1 MPLRPS
7 DVSDADRNA
16 RVLAA
21 MLCLTATVL
30 WAEGQPPKVDYVLG
44 EATAVDAATRQLTL
58 KTDAGAELQVQVP
71 EDARVVRAKPGAKD
85 LAEARPLTLAEIAV
99 GDRIM
104 VRAAAEPAGGAPLRA
119 RQVVVMNRDD
129 VARQHEEERGEW
141 RRRGL
146 VGVVTAV
153 DAAKGEVTL
162 QTGRRPGAP
171 STVVA
176 TAGRAVAFRRY
187 APDSVKFGDAQAS
200 TFTAI
205 QVGDELRALGQR
217 TEAGPFE
224 AEQVVFGSFRLV
236 AGSVTSI
243 DAARSELVIRD
254 EESRRSL
261 TVSVGPDA
269 RLRRLP
275 PEIAQRLSR
284 PRDPDAPGAGAGWRA
299 GAGPGGERP
308 RWNREGGSGAEDFV
322 ERLPPTSL
330 GELKVGDRV
339 LVSSTK
345 GNDASRLT
353 AIALVSGLEALQP
366 PSRGPIGRT
375 ADPGLPPELMDL
387 GMSVQ

>member
-1 MPLRPS
+1 MN
-7 DVSDADRNA
+7 DADRNA
-16 RVLAA
+16 RVLAV

-30 WAEGQPPKVDYVLG
+30 WAEGQAAKVDYVLG
-44 EATAVDAATRQLTL
+44 EATAVDSTTRQLTL
-58 KTDAGAELQVQVP
+58 KTDAGTELQVQVP

-85 LAEARPLTLAEIAV
+85 LAEARPLTLGEIAV

-104 VRAAAEPAGGAPLRA
+104 VRAAAPPAGGTALRA

-129 VARQHEEERGEW
+129 VAHQHEEERGEW

-153 DAAKGEVTL
+153 DAAKGEITL

-176 TAGRAVAFRRY
+176 TAGRAVVFRRY

-200 TFTAI
+200 ALTAV

-236 AGSVTSI
+236 SGSVTSV
-243 DAARSELVIRD
+243 DAVKGELVVRD
-254 EESRRSL
+254 EESRRNL
-261 TVSVGPDA
+261 TVAVGPDA

-275 PEIAQRLSR
+275 AELAERLSR
-284 PRDPDAPGAGAGWRA
+284 PRDPGAPGAGAGWR
-299 GAGPGGERP
+299 GAGGGGSAGDRP
-308 RWNREGGSGAEDFV
+308 RWNREGGSGPEDFV
-322 ERLPPTSL
+322 ERLPATTL

-366 PSRGPIGRT
+366 PSRGPMGRT